1 MKLTVD
7 FATPEAEEQ
16 FKEHTG
22 ETDLSAVHIGLL
34 NHVFKH
40 KDLKD
45 VKYTGEPIACHVRTP
60 TGTWELQT
68 LTDPV
73 FAVKNG
79 AIVEPDQEVKFLLV
93 EIEENTWAQNRIANR
108 FQPLVGDPYSYDI
121 TAQRQVEVIIC
132 DSGIWKDHD
141 ELKDAKIDD
150 LFCIPSLNGDFGDDL
165 GHGTALASIVV
176 GKTLGLN
183 KSATI
188 KNVRIS
194 SGTKAATL
202 SELGQA
208 FDAIYDHHVQS
219 PSVAKVLNL
228 SWRIP
233 RSQFIDQKIK
243 RLIDAG
249 MIVFAAA
256 GNTAL
261 CIDDITPAGTDRVL
275 TIAAS
280 TKDDHQLVNVYGV
293 KKQPFM
299 FAPGEDIVVAG
310 IASNSA
316 FIFGDGSS
324 ISSVLAAGVAS
335 IVFGMGDASPSADN
349 VRDFMKHDA
358 TFNTMFL
365 PAGSKNPNFMLHLP
379 NAHARIKDIS
389 IYINEFQIDQLKKET
404 VEIPLAY
411 MLPYFNKLQN
421 TAYTFELVFD
431 SDENQKA
438 FAPSVVNTDGSV
450 DIRLDPVYDFDK
462 TEKYKLVKFK
472 LLAKANHAV
481 EESHWIMFSM
491 LHDINDVSIVQNE
504 IYNRTDVN
512 VNFLSATGTEK
523 DV

>member
-7 FATPEAEEQ
+7 FASKEAEEQ
-16 FKEHTG
+16 FKDHTG
-22 ETDLSAVHIGLL
+22 ETDLSNVHVGLL
-34 NHVFKH
+34 NHVLAH
-40 KDLKD
+40 KELANVTYHGD
-45 VKYTGEPIACHVRTP
+45 PIACHVRHP
-60 TGTWELQT
+60 TGTWEHQVL
-68 LTDPV
+68 LDPV
-73 FAVKNG
+73 AAVRAG
-79 AIVEPDQEVKFLLV
+79 FVVEPDHEVKFLLAD
-93 EIEENTWAQNRIANR
+93 IEENTWAQNRIANR
-108 FQPLVGDPYSYDI
+108 FQPLVGDPYMYDV
-121 TAQRQVEVIIC
+121 TSQRPVEVIIC
-132 DSGIWKDHD
+132 DSGIHKDHI

-183 KSATI
+183 KAATI

-194 SGTKAATL
+194 SGTKSATL
-202 SELGQA
+202 SELAQA

-219 PSVAKVLNL
+219 PEIAKVLNL

-256 GNTAL
+256 GNTSL

-280 TKDDHQLVNVYGV
+280 TKDDHQLVDVYGI

-310 IASNSA
+310 LASDTSY
-316 FIFGDGSS
+316 IFGDGSS
-324 ISSVLAAGVAS
+324 ISSVLASGVAS
-335 IVFGMGDASPSADN
+335 IVFGMGDVAPSSDN

-365 PAGSKNPNFMLHLP
+365 PAGSKNPNFMLHMP
-379 NAHARIKDIS
+379 NAHARIKDVS
-389 IYINEFQIDQLKKET
+389 IYINEFQIDQLKNEV

-421 TAYTFELVFD
+421 TVYTFELVFD
-431 SDENQKA
+431 SDENQQA
-438 FAPSVVNTDGSV
+438 FAPSVVNADGSV
-450 DIRLDPVYDFDK
+450 DIKLDSLYDFDK
-462 TEKYKLVKFK
+462 SEKYKLVKFK

-491 LHDINDVSIVQNE
+491 LHDMSDVSTVQSD